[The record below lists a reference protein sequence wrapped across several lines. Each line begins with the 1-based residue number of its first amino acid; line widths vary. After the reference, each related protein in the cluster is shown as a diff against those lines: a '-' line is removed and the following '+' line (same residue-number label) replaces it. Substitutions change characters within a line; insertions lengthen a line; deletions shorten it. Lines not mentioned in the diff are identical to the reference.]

1 SMPLEKHA
9 KDMLIGGSLLV
20 NGTVKAQVTA
30 AAGDSALANIVNL
43 VKQAQGEKPPVQQ
56 MADRISA
63 IFVPAVIAIAVLTFI
78 INYFVLQDFTSS
90 LMRSIA
96 VLVISCPCALGLAT
110 PAAIAVGLGRAARNG
125 ILFRNAKSLEL
136 FRNIRQV
143 VFDKT
148 GTLTTGNF
156 VLANYEILAA
166 DISDEEFRR
175 IAFSL
180 EKYSNHPIAKCIAQ
194 NWKRKDE
201 LRFQKIGE
209 VKGLGMKAISKE
221 GDHYTA
227 GSYEAAMAFTKDN
240 THNV

>member
-125 ILFRNAKSLEL
+125 VLFRNAKSLEL
-136 FRNIRQV
+136 FKDIRQV

-148 GTLTTGNF
+148 GTLTTGEF
-156 VLANYEILAA
+156 TIDKFHTGLEP
-166 DISDEEFRR
+166 DEFKK
-175 IAFSL
+175 IVYSL
-180 EKYSNHPIAKCIAQ
+180 EKYSNHPIASSIARL
-194 NWKRKDE
+194 WKTRDE
-201 LRFQKIGE
+201 I
-209 VKGLGMKAISKE
+209 
-221 GDHYTA
+221 
-227 GSYEAAMAFTKDN
+227 
-240 THNV
+240 

>member
-63 IFVPAVIAIAVLTFI
+63 IFVPAVIAIALLTFI
-78 INYFVLQDFTSS
+78 INYFVLHNFTEA

-110 PAAIAVGLGRAARNG
+110 PAAVAVGLGRAARNG
-125 ILFRNAKSLEL
+125 VLFRNARSLEL
-136 FRNIRQV
+136 FKDIRQV

-148 GTLTTGNF
+148 GKLTTGELTIDQFGSTDNG
-156 VLANYEILAA
+156 IP
-166 DISDEEFRR
+166 EEELKR
-175 IAFSL
+175 ITYSL
-180 EKYSNHPIAKCIAQ
+180 EKYSNHPIAKSIASA
-194 NWKRKDE
+194 WKASVSGTQSKNEIRWV
-201 LRFQKIGE
+201 KIE
-209 VKGLGMKAISKE
+209 EIKGLGIRATSKE
-221 GDHYTA
+221 GDEYQA
-227 GSYEAAMAFTKDN
+227 GS
-240 THNV
+240 